1 MNVQIL
7 KLIIVQWVQP
17 AATFKEAMS
26 VCAHNHGT
34 NWMTTLTAE
43 VRKLMIEQL
52 AEKTTMTNL
61 KDYYT

>member
-1 MNVQIL
+1 M
-7 KLIIVQWVQP
+7 QP